1 LTNVH
6 LLILMMVVLLD
17 LTLFMM
23 LKNMDFVLVVKKDS
37 LIVQIVDIM
46 IITVVIVKMLLFVVE
61 ILHYQKNHMLD
72 LMVNGL
78 VCLNLTSLNFLKMDK
93 GLMVLSYFTVMNTSG
108 ELCVMTT

>member
-1 LTNVH
+1 
-6 LLILMMVVLLD
+6 MVVLLD

>member
-1 LTNVH
+1 
-6 LLILMMVVLLD
+6 MMVVLLD

>member
-1 LTNVH
+1 
-6 LLILMMVVLLD
+6 MVVLLD
-17 LTLFMM
+17 LKLFMM
-23 LKNMDFVLVVKKDS
+23 LKDMDFVLVVKKDS

-78 VCLNLTSLNFLKMDK
+78 VCLNLTSLNFLKTDK
-93 GLMVLSYFTVMNTSG
+93 CLLVLSYFTVMNTSG